1 MLPTK
6 PLAECYTYVEVM
18 VRSVDLPDEHELV
31 CRAQQ
36 GSREAFAALIDF
48 YWDRL
53 YRWVYHLCHD
63 CHVAEDVAQESFL
76 KAFAHLA
83 SFRAGTRFQAWLFRI
98 GHNALVNQRR
108 QAKRSRQ
115 PFPEDIET
123 GHAAPPEEAMS
134 REALQM
140 LARAVGRLPRDFRAA
155 FLLRIEE
162 DLSFREIA
170 EVLQITE
177 ETARWRVF
185 KARQKLME
193 SLAPHLE
200 SEEP

>member
-1 MLPTK
+1 
-6 PLAECYTYVEVM
+6 VEATVTR
-18 VRSVDLPDEHELV
+18 VVLPDEHELV
-31 CRAQQ
+31 CRAQH
-36 GSREAFAALIDF
+36 GSREAFAMLVES

-53 YRWVYHLCHD
+53 YRWLYHLCHD
-63 CHVAEDVAQESFL
+63 RHAAEDVAQETFL
-76 KAFAHLA
+76 KAFAHLD

-98 GHNALVNQRR
+98 GHNTLVNQRR
-108 QAKRSRQ
+108 AARKSRQ
-115 PFPEDIET
+115 PFPDHVEEL
-123 GHAAPPEEAMS
+123 HAGPPEEAMS

-155 FLLRIEE
+155 FLLRVQEG
-162 DLSFREIA
+162 LSFQEVA

-193 SLAPHLE
+193 TLAPHLD
-200 SEEP
+200 SEAP